1 MSADHP
7 FWEIWAKTLRR
18 WGMHGLAV
26 SLLEAAGPLTMLGAQ
41 LIYLSQPILRGFGTG
56 NQVDALATMLD
67 NPAETQ
73 QFIVFLRESSLP

>member
-18 WGMHGLAV
+18 WGMHALAA
-26 SLLEAAGPLTMLGAQ
+26 SFLEAAGPLTMLGAQ
-41 LIYLSQPILRGFGTG
+41 MIYVSQPVLRSIVPGS
-56 NQVDALATMLD
+56 QIDALATMLD

-73 QFIVFLRESSLP
+73 QFIIFLRESSVP